1 MDINPSEPSDRSMVE
16 RMAKKDAR
24 NRLATFYDKD
34 LKPIAP
40 AQCCDAA
47 IEDGTNT
54 IFMVFGGELNVDEE
68 MVASASQYADSD
80 ENERERPSV
89 AREQN
94 AGKSWGLLAVGPWS
108 PHDHRNRFNGLCRP
122 QASTAT
128 SWPSLGPPGIWI
140 AFHGPVR
147 PIGSCLQHGN
157 LEDDVPP
164 DHLPAD
170 SLPYSRR

>member
-40 AQCCDAA
+40 VQCCDAA
-47 IEDGTNT
+47 IEDGTDT

-68 MVASASQYADSD
+68 IMPTAN

-89 AREQN
+89 AHEQN

-108 PHDHRNRFNGLCRP
+108 QQDHGNRFNGLCRP

-128 SWPSLGPPGIWI
+128 SWPSLGLPGPWT

-147 PIGSCLQHGN
+147 PLGSCLRHGTW
-157 LEDDVPP
+157 VSGPW
-164 DHLPAD
+164 
-170 SLPYSRR
+170 SLC